1 MAKTTSLRCRV
12 VEGKDLPAKDVSGSS
27 DPYCVVKVDNEVVAR
42 TATVWKSLNP
52 FWGEEYTLRL
62 PGSFRSLAVY
72 VLDEDTIGQDDVI
85 GKVSLSYQQISA
97 EPQGVDS
104 WLSLAPV
111 VPDEEVQ
118 GEIHLELQVPEQ
130 GHPRVLRCHLVE
142 ARDLAPRDL
151 SGTSD
156 PFARVSCCGHT
167 LETAVIKKTRF
178 PRWDEVLEFEL
189 AEGELGGAVLSV
201 EVWDWDIV
209 GKNDFLGRV
218 EFPLD
223 SICTAPPKG
232 WFQLLPFP
240 STAEDHG
247 GQLGA
252 LRLAVR
258 LMEDRVLPPRYYQP
272 LIQLLTE
279 PILCPGQPP
288 AGTAL
293 AILEEVTSGESRQ
306 DVATKLV
313 KIFLGQGLAV
323 PLLDY
328 LTAHELARTSDPNTL
343 FRSNSL
349 ASKSVEQFMKV
360 VGLPYLHEVLKPVV
374 NRVFEEKKYVELDP
388 GKMELSCSR
397 RMSFKGSQ
405 SEARVRESSVELLK
419 GYLGDIVDAIVG
431 SVEKCPFLMRV
442 AFKQLRRRVEE
453 RFPSAQHEEVR
464 YFSISGFLF
473 LRFFAPAVLTPKL
486 FSLREQHADPR
497 TGRTLL
503 LLAKALQSIG
513 NLGLQ
518 LGQGK
523 EPWMAPLHTILLPS
537 VTRVKA
543 FLDGLVAVED
553 TEGERVCQA
562 PRGHGGH
569 RWCQV
574 RPYQHLTLGGGII
587 PTAPPASWEHPR
599 EEDPLSARQ
608 LLLGWLAM
616 GISEGL
622 VPPALSHR
630 SATIKEGYLHTRTS
644 GGHTLLPRFA
654 FKKRYFWLS
663 TEALTYSK
671 SPEWQVRCSIPV
683 LQIRAVERVDEG
695 TFQNPHVM
703 QVVAQDG
710 SGQLHTTYIQCK
722 SAQELWQWLWA
733 LRQAS
738 SGNEAMLTTCH
749 PGTFRTGRWTCC
761 LQPAGTAPGCSRTHS
776 TVALGEWSD
785 PLDPAAAAQTLYG
798 HLRQAA
804 ARLRAAGAE
813 GPEGGTASECPCPG
827 QADMHTFAQIRMN
840 ARTCSHMFAHPTHTP
855 SLCSSPPPED
865 SKHGHTRWRTR
876 GHAHARAHSQLCA
889 HAPTCTCMHARKCTR
904 GRTLMHARVRAP
916 VLPASQHPHKER
928 LTPTLSDTPRG
939 DRPCGHAF
947 QRPGGDPSGDT
958 GTVARHEVYS
968 VTQRCTHGTGCARL
982 RGAAAGGAGGTG
994 G

>member
-62 PGSFRSLAVY
+62 PRGFHSLAVY
-72 VLDEDTIGQDDVI
+72 VLDEDIIGQDDVI
-85 GKVSLSYQQISA
+85 GKVSLSRQQISA
-97 EPQGVDS
+97 EPRGVDS

-111 VPDEEVQ
+111 DPDKEVQ
-118 GEIHLELQVPEQ
+118 GEIHLELWVPEQ
-130 GHPRVLRCHLVE
+130 GHPRVLRCHLIE

-178 PRWDEVLEFEL
+178 PHWDEVLEFEL
-189 AEGELGGAVLSV
+189 AEGEPGETVLSV

-223 SICTAPPKG
+223 TICTDPTKG

-240 STAEDHG
+240 STTEDHG

-252 LRLAVR
+252 LRLAVQ
-258 LMEDRVLPPRYYQP
+258 LVEDRVLPPPYYQP

-293 AILEEVTSGESRQ
+293 AILEEVTLGESRQ

-328 LTAHELARTSDPNTL
+328 LISRELARTTDPNTL

-374 NRVFEEKKYVELDP
+374 NRIFEEKKYVELDP
-388 GKMELSCSR
+388 GKMDLSRSR
-397 RMSFKGSQ
+397 RISFKGSL
-405 SEARVRESSVELLK
+405 SEAWVRESSLELLK

-431 SVEKCPFLMRV
+431 SVEKCPVVMRM

-503 LLAKALQSIG
+503 LLAK
-513 NLGLQ
+513 

-523 EPWMAPLHTILLPS
+523 EPWMAPLHAVLLPS

-543 FLDGLVAVED
+543 FLDSLVTAES
-553 TEGERVCQA
+553 TEAGEG
-562 PRGHGGH
+562 P
-569 RWCQV
+569 
-574 RPYQHLTLGGGII
+574 
-587 PTAPPASWEHPR
+587 
-599 EEDPLSARQ
+599 
-608 LLLGWLAM
+608 M
-616 GISEGL
+616 
-622 VPPALSHR
+622 PPALFHP
-630 SATIKEGYLHTRTS
+630 SATIKEGYLHTRVA
-644 GGHTLLPRFA
+644 GGAALLPRFA

-663 TEALTYSK
+663 SEALTYSK

-683 LQIRAVERVDEG
+683 PWMRAVERVDEG
-695 TFQNPHVM
+695 TFQHPHVM
-703 QVVAQDG
+703 QIVAQDDA
-710 SGQLHTTYIQCK
+710 GQLHTTYIQCK

-733 LRQAS
+733 VRQAS
-738 SGNEAMLTTCH
+738 SANEAMLPTCH
-749 PGTFRTGRWTCC
+749 PGTFRAGRWTCC
-761 LQPAGTAPGCSRTHS
+761 LQPACTAPGCSRTHS

-798 HLRQAA
+798 HLRQAG

-813 GPEGGTASECPCPG
+813 GPEGGAASEPPCPG
-827 QADMHTFAQIRMN
+827 QAGEPFEGRLQAVLRDLDIAHDAFARRDS
-840 ARTCSHMFAHPTHTP
+840 APGPPPPPPPPP
-855 SLCSSPPPED
+855 SLAP
-865 SKHGHTRWRTR
+865 
-876 GHAHARAHSQLCA
+876 
-889 HAPTCTCMHARKCTR
+889 APTT
-904 GRTLMHARVRAP
+904 
-916 VLPASQHPHKER
+916 
-928 LTPTLSDTPRG
+928 
-939 DRPCGHAF
+939 
-947 QRPGGDPSGDT
+947 
-958 GTVARHEVYS
+958 
-968 VTQRCTHGTGCARL
+968 
-982 RGAAAGGAGGTG
+982 
-994 G
+994 

>member
-1 MAKTTSLRCRV
+1 MLRSGTLSPPQV
-12 VEGKDLPAKDVSGSS
+12 AHGSGSS

-62 PGSFRSLAVY
+62 PRGFRSLAVY
-72 VLDEDTIGQDDVI
+72 VLDEDAIGQDDVI
-85 GKVSLSYQQISA
+85 GKVSLSRRQISA
-97 EPQGVDS
+97 EPRGEWGARRGGPGPPGPLGHLGPLRPGV
-104 WLSLAPV
+104 
-111 VPDEEVQ
+111 
-118 GEIHLELQVPEQ
+118 
-130 GHPRVLRCHLVE
+130 VLRAHVGDGRESGSWVLG
-142 ARDLAPRDL
+142 PRG
-151 SGTSD
+151 SGTLN
-156 PFARVSCCGHT
+156 P
-167 LETAVIKKTRF
+167 TATGPRPRQVIKKTRF
-178 PRWDEVLEFEL
+178 PRWDEVLEFEV
-189 AEGELGGAVLSV
+189 AEGEPGEAVLSV

-223 SICTAPPKG
+223 TIRTDPTKG

-240 STAEDHG
+240 STTKDHG

-258 LMEDRVLPPRYYQP
+258 LVEDRVLPPPYYQP

-288 AGTAL
+288 DGTAL
-293 AILEEVTSGESRQ
+293 AVLEEVTSGESRQ

-328 LTAHELARTSDPNTL
+328 LTTRELARTTDPNTL

-374 NRVFEEKKYVELDP
+374 NRIFEEKKYVELDP
-388 GKMELSCSR
+388 GKMELSRSR
-397 RMSFKGSQ
+397 RISFKGSL
-405 SEARVRESSVELLK
+405 SEARVRESSLELLK

-431 SVEKCPFLMRV
+431 SVEKCPLLMRV

-453 RFPSAQHEEVR
+453 RFPSEVR

-523 EPWMAPLHTILLPS
+523 EPWMAPLHAVLLPS

-543 FLDGLVAVED
+543 FLDNLVTVESA
-553 TEGERVCQA
+553 EAGEEPV
-562 PRGHGGH
+562 
-569 RWCQV
+569 
-574 RPYQHLTLGGGII
+574 L
-587 PTAPPASWEHPR
+587 
-599 EEDPLSARQ
+599 
-608 LLLGWLAM
+608 
-616 GISEGL
+616 
-622 VPPALSHR
+622 PALFR
-630 SATIKEGYLHTRTS
+630 PPATIKEGYLHTRTA
-644 GGHTLLPRFA
+644 GGSALLPRFA

-683 LQIRAVERVDEG
+683 PWMRAVERVDEG
-695 TFQNPHVM
+695 TFQHPHVM
-703 QVVAQDG
+703 QIVAQDG
-710 SGQLHTTYIQCK
+710 AGQLHTTYIQCK
-722 SAQELWQWLWA
+722 V
-733 LRQAS
+733 
-738 SGNEAMLTTCH
+738 GV
-749 PGTFRTGRWTCC
+749 P
-761 LQPAGTAPGCSRTHS
+761 
-776 TVALGEWSD
+776 
-785 PLDPAAAAQTLYG
+785 
-798 HLRQAA
+798 
-804 ARLRAAGAE
+804 
-813 GPEGGTASECPCPG
+813 
-827 QADMHTFAQIRMN
+827 
-840 ARTCSHMFAHPTHTP
+840 PT
-855 SLCSSPPPED
+855 PP
-865 SKHGHTRWRTR
+865 W
-876 GHAHARAHSQLCA
+876 
-889 HAPTCTCMHARKCTR
+889 
-904 GRTLMHARVRAP
+904 
-916 VLPASQHPHKER
+916 ASQESP
-928 LTPTLSDTPRG
+928 TPAPRELPSRYTQAPAILGTL
-939 DRPCGHAF
+939 
-947 QRPGGDPSGDT
+947 
-958 GTVARHEVYS
+958 
-968 VTQRCTHGTGCARL
+968 
-982 RGAAAGGAGGTG
+982 GAQPWL
-994 G
+994 

>member
-1 MAKTTSLRCRV
+1 MAKTTSLHCRV
-12 VEGKDLPAKDVSGSS
+12 VEGKDLPAKDMCGSS

-62 PGSFRSLAVY
+62 PHGFRSLAVY

-85 GKVSLSYQQISA
+85 GKVSLSRQQISA
-97 EPQGVDS
+97 EPRGVDS
-104 WLSLAPV
+104 WLSLVPV
-111 VPDEEVQ
+111 DPNEEVQ
-118 GEIHLELQVPEQ
+118 GEIHLELWVPEQ
-130 GHPRVLRCHLVE
+130 GHPRVLCCHLIE

-156 PFARVSCCGHT
+156 PFVRVLCCGHT
-167 LETAVIKKTRF
+167 LETSVIKKTRF
-178 PRWDEVLEFEL
+178 PHWDEVLEFEL
-189 AEGELGGAVLSV
+189 AEGELGEAVLSV

-223 SICTAPPKG
+223 TICTNPTKG

-240 STAEDHG
+240 STAEDHRE
-247 GQLGA
+247 QLGA
-252 LRLAVR
+252 LRLVVR
-258 LMEDRVLPPRYYQP
+258 LVEDRVLPPRYYQP

-279 PILCPGQPP
+279 PILSPGQPP

-328 LTAHELARTSDPNTL
+328 LTSHELARTTDPNIL

-374 NRVFEEKKYVELDP
+374 NRIFEEKKYVELDP
-388 GKMELSCSR
+388 GKMELSRSR
-397 RMSFKGSQ
+397 RISFKGSL
-405 SEARVRESSVELLK
+405 SEAQVRESSLELLK
-419 GYLGDIVDAIVG
+419 SYLGDIIDAIVG
-431 SVEKCPFLMRV
+431 SVEKCPLLMRV
-442 AFKQLRRRVEE
+442 AFKQLRKRVEE

-523 EPWMAPLHTILLPS
+523 EPWMAPLHAVLMPS
-537 VTRVKA
+537 VTRIKA
-543 FLDGLVAVED
+543 FLDSLVTVESAEA
-553 TEGERVCQA
+553 TVGEGMV
-562 PRGHGGH
+562 
-569 RWCQV
+569 
-574 RPYQHLTLGGGII
+574 L
-587 PTAPPASWEHPR
+587 
-599 EEDPLSARQ
+599 
-608 LLLGWLAM
+608 
-616 GISEGL
+616 
-622 VPPALSHR
+622 PALFHP
-630 SATIKEGYLHTRTS
+630 SATIKEGYLHTRTA
-644 GGHTLLPRFA
+644 GGPALLPRFA

-663 TEALTYSK
+663 SEALTYSK

-683 LQIRAVERVDEG
+683 PLMRAVERVDEG
-695 TFQNPHVM
+695 TFQHPHVM
-703 QVVAQDG
+703 QIVAQDG
-710 SGQLHTTYIQCK
+710 TGQLYTTYIQCK
-722 SAQELWQWLWA
+722 SGQELWQWLWA
-733 LRQAS
+733 VRQAS
-738 SGNEAMLTTCH
+738 SANEAMLPTCH
-749 PGTFRTGRWTCC
+749 PGIFRAGRWTCC
-761 LQPAGTAPGCSRTHS
+761 LQPACTAPGCSRTHS
-776 TVALGEWSD
+776 TMVLGEWSD

-798 HLRQAA
+798 HLRRAGT
-804 ARLRAAGAE
+804 RLWAEGAE
-813 GPEGGTASECPCPG
+813 GPEGSAASEAPCLG
-827 QADMHTFAQIRMN
+827 QAGGPVGERLQAVLRDLDIAHDAFARRDG
-840 ARTCSHMFAHPTHTP
+840 APGPPP
-855 SLCSSPPPED
+855 SPAPAPSSSPA
-865 SKHGHTRWRTR
+865 T
-876 GHAHARAHSQLCA
+876 
-889 HAPTCTCMHARKCTR
+889 
-904 GRTLMHARVRAP
+904 
-916 VLPASQHPHKER
+916 
-928 LTPTLSDTPRG
+928 
-939 DRPCGHAF
+939 
-947 QRPGGDPSGDT
+947 
-958 GTVARHEVYS
+958 
-968 VTQRCTHGTGCARL
+968 
-982 RGAAAGGAGGTG
+982 
-994 G
+994 